1 MNRPQGSVY
10 IGRHRTQKIT
20 SPPVGFTEESI
31 SCSYQGAT
39 KSKEIMQLREG
50 NVFTDVCV
58 STVGLLGASHA
69 SWDRSH
75 SRVPSPRTWDL
86 GTSPPPNNKGPVVL
100 IPSGTPCVNEPL
112 TRKYA
117 KSRASGSTN
126 RDQYHVVFSLK
137 SCFIFLYTERNVSSF
152 EFYTGFGM
160 KQPTF

>member
-1 MNRPQGSVY
+1 MPIHTDCKWKGTFSLMFVVYYLLCFFLVHWSSYPISLDVNRPQGSVY
-10 IGRHRTQKIT
+10 VGRHRTQKIM
-20 SPPVGFTEESI
+20 SPPVGFTEEPI

-86 GTSPPPNNKGPVVL
+86 GTSPPHPTTRDLWYWDLVVHL
-100 IPSGTPCVNEPL
+100 V
-112 TRKYA
+112 
-117 KSRASGSTN
+117 
-126 RDQYHVVFSLK
+126 
-137 SCFIFLYTERNVSSF
+137 
-152 EFYTGFGM
+152 
-160 KQPTF
+160 